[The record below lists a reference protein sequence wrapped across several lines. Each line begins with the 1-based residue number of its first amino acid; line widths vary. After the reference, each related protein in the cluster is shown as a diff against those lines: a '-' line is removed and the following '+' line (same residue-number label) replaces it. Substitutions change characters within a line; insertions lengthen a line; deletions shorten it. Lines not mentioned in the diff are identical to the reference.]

1 MLRRLAWIL
10 GGLLVLAIALAAI
23 GVRLIDTPAVRA
35 AIQARIAEALG
46 GQVGWEALEL
56 RFLPAP
62 HGELRRMRL
71 EIPGA
76 LSARAE
82 TVDVYLRLWPLLRG
96 NAEIASVSVLRPEI
110 RLAASSRE
118 KRDEAPLE
126 PVAAYRQGVEP
137 VVRALRRFAPQT
149 EVRIEGAAVDVE
161 AARLQLRELS
171 VVARTRGE
179 DLELRAEAASNY
191 WKRLQV
197 RGRIAYADLAAQADV
212 EVEALAIPEPGV
224 PPATLR
230 AQLRTDART
239 SIEAEIDGA
248 LGNLVPGVKAKLR
261 LPAGQPPALTARLA
275 DIDLAAAAA
284 IARRRLPGLDAIES
298 IGGRLSADVSATL
311 GEPWQVQ
318 GELAASGAS
327 LRLAVLP
334 WKLAPQSARIHVTRT
349 ELRLHGVHGSIGES
363 SISNAEARLELG
375 TTLRLADASGRA
387 TLRLEQ
393 WFPWLR
399 ERVAAL
405 QEVTALSGAAEVELR
420 RLALRFDRPAE
431 ADYDV
436 VVKLSGASAGLKALP
451 WKVSPQA
458 AQIHATRG
466 TVHISGLRGSI
477 GDSVV
482 ANAEARLDFGKAPRL
497 AAASGRATLRLEQ
510 WFPWLRE
517 RIAGLQEISA
527 LSGAAEVEL
536 SRLALRFDRPAEADY
551 EARVT
556 PRDVSAALKALPA
569 PVGIASGSLR
579 VDPARL
585 HLDGLAA
592 AMLDARVL
600 VSGTVA
606 MKGPRFELSLAEG
619 MAGEKL
625 VQWALARAQVPAHLE
640 PKTPLRFAAKR
651 IAWAPDAPLDAD
663 ASIEFEG
670 GPALGVALAWQP
682 GKLDLRRLAI
692 KDARSDAVI
701 AASTGGD
708 LVQASFSGTLY
719 GRSLTSMLRQPWG
732 GLQSESAG
740 LVRGKLL
747 MKGDRKTPA
756 RSLAEGRLRIEALD
770 LAPFVHAK
778 AMLHGVDLSADG
790 ETLRIAQ
797 AQLEW
802 EEQRIS
808 LSGDIRRTAQGPSI
822 DARLE
827 SPGIVIDRLLPA
839 ADPSAAP
846 AAAQAT
852 PEKAEQSMLAKLW
865 QVPLPGRVDVN
876 VGFVR
881 YRHLEIA
888 PLSGSMVLERERASL
903 ELKEAR
909 MCGVSLPLKAEATL
923 DSVALSTVI
932 TMKDQPL
939 AQAGHCLGGEAL
951 EFTGNADLR
960 AELKT
965 QGKPAELIRNLTGTA
980 QAEVRDGRVKKF
992 ALLGNILSLRNI
1004 ASPRQMEAEGF
1015 PYRRMTARG
1024 QFKGGEFFLEEGF
1037 FDSDAAR
1044 VAASGRIDLLG
1055 ANSRLDVLLGLLTTV
1070 DRVAGA
1076 IPIIGDVFGSTM
1088 LALPV
1093 SVSGD
1098 IRDPRVVPL
1107 GPRAVTDRL
1116 LGIFERTL
1124 KLPTKLMV
1132 PPSAG
1137 EAAPPPAR

>member
-1 MLRRLAWIL
+1 MLRRFAWVL
-10 GGLLVLAIALAAI
+10 GGLLAAAIVLAVI

-46 GQVGWEALEL
+46 GQVEWEALEL

-62 HGELRRMRL
+62 HGELRRLRL
-71 EIPGA
+71 EIPDA

-96 NAEIASVSVLRPEI
+96 NAEIASVAVLRPEI
-110 RLAASSRE
+110 RLAPSSRE
-118 KRDEAPLE
+118 ERRGAPLE
-126 PVAAYRQGVEP
+126 PVTAYRQGIEP

-149 EVRIEGAAVDVE
+149 ELRIEAAAIDVE

-171 VVARTRGE
+171 VAARTRGE
-179 DLELRAEAASNY
+179 DLELQAEAASNY

-197 RGRIAYADLAAQADV
+197 RARIAYADLAGQADV
-212 EVEALAIPEPGV
+212 AVEALAIPEPGV

-230 AQLRTDART
+230 AKLRTDART

-248 LGNLVPGVKAKLR
+248 LGTLAPDVKAKLR
-261 LPAGQPPALTARLA
+261 LPAGGVPELTARLTG
-275 DIDLAAAAA
+275 IDLAAAAA
-284 IARRRLPGLDAIES
+284 IARRRLAALDAVES
-298 IGGRLSADVSATL
+298 IGGRLTADVSASL
-311 GEPWQVQ
+311 GEPWQAQ

-327 LRLAVLP
+327 LKLAALP
-334 WKLAPQSARIHVTRT
+334 WKLSPQAARIHVTPT
-349 ELRLHGVHGSIGES
+349 ELRVHGVHGSIGES
-363 SISNAEARLELG
+363 RISNVTARLEFG
-375 TTLRLADASGRA
+375 KTPRLAEASGRA

-405 QEVTALSGAAEVELR
+405 QEITALSGAAEVELR

-431 ADYDV
+431 ADYDATV
-436 VVKLSGASAGLKALP
+436 QLSGASAGLKALP

-458 AQIHATRG
+458 AQIHATRNA
-466 TVHISGLRGSI
+466 VHVRGLRGSI
-477 GDSVV
+477 GESSVS
-482 ANAEARLDFGKAPRL
+482 NAEARLELGKAPRL

-517 RIAGLQEISA
+517 RIGGLQQISA

-551 EARVT
+551 EALATLRGVGAT
-556 PRDVSAALKALPA
+556 LQELPA
-569 PVGIASGSLR
+569 PVTVASGSLR
-579 VDPARL
+579 ADPVRVRL
-585 HLDGLAA
+585 DSLAV
-592 AMLDARVL
+592 AMLDARAL

-606 MKGPRFELSLAEG
+606 MKGPRIELALAEG
-619 MAGEKL
+619 TAGEKL
-625 VQWALARAQVPAHLE
+625 VQWALARGEVPAHLE

-663 ASIEFEG
+663 ASIEFDG

-682 GKLDLRRLAI
+682 GKLDLRRLGI
-692 KDARSDAVI
+692 KDARSDAVLG
-701 AASTGGD
+701 AALGGE
-708 LVQASFSGTLY
+708 LLQASFAGTLY
-719 GRSLTSMLRQPWG
+719 GRSLASMLRRPVG
-732 GLQSESAG
+732 ELQGDSG
-740 LVRGKLL
+740 VVRGKLL
-747 MKGDRKTPA
+747 VKGDRKAPE
-756 RSLAEGRLRIEALD
+756 RSLAEGRLRAEALD
-770 LAPFVHAK
+770 LTPLVRAK
-778 AMLHGVDLSADG
+778 AMLHAVDLSADG
-790 ETLRIAQ
+790 DVLRIAE
-797 AQLEW
+797 ARLEW
-802 EEQRIS
+802 EDQPVS
-808 LSGDIRRTAQGPSI
+808 LRGEVRRTAQGPVI

-827 SPGIVIDRLLPA
+827 SAGVAVERLLPVKKAPDA
-839 ADPSAAP
+839 AGGEKPSN
-846 AAAQAT
+846 
-852 PEKAEQSMLAKLW
+852 LW
-865 QVPLPGRVDVN
+865 PLPVTGRVAVRA
-876 VGFVR
+876 GFVQ
-881 YRHLEIA
+881 YRHYRVEPLEGN
-888 PLSGSMVLERERASL
+888 LVLERERAGL
-903 ELKEAR
+903 EVKEAR
-909 MCGVSLPLKAEATL
+909 MCGLSFPLTAAATADSVSL
-923 DSVALSTVI
+923 SALI
-932 TMKDQPL
+932 TMKGQPL
-939 AQAGHCLGGEAL
+939 VQAGRCLSGETL
-951 EFTGNADLR
+951 DITGNADLR
-960 AELKT
+960 AELRT
-965 QGKPAELIRNLTGTA
+965 QGKPAELLRNLTGTA

-1004 ASPRQMEAEGF
+1004 ASPREMEEKGF
-1015 PYRRMTARG
+1015 PYRSMTARG
-1024 QFKGGEFFLEEGF
+1024 QFKGGEFLLEEGF

-1076 IPIIGDVFGSTM
+1076 IPIIGDVFGGSM

-1132 PPSAG
+1132 HPSAG